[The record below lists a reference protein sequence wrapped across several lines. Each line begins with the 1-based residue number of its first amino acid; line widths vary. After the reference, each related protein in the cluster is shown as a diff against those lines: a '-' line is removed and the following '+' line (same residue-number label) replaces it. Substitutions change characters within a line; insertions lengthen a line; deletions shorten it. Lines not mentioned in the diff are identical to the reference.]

1 MRHKIPAL
9 LVCLLIATAVHAQ
22 DNETWR
28 SWNQPIEPFRI
39 LGNLYYVGASD
50 IASYLVTTP
59 EGHILVDGGFPETAA
74 MIERNVEALG
84 FDLDDVKILLNTH
97 AHFDHAGGLARL
109 KERTGAQFMAMAQD
123 AEWLRTGDAGFGSF
137 PPVAV
142 DRELRRGDE
151 VKLGGVRMVA
161 QHTPGHT
168 PGCTT
173 WTFQVRENG
182 VTYKVIIVGSPN
194 ALPEHQ
200 LVGNAEYPNIVKD
213 FEGTFLVLKGLNIDV
228 FLGAHG
234 SYFGLNKKR
243 ELLAAGGDGTVFV
256 DPEGYAAFVERK
268 EKQFREE
275 LARQRAGAESQSGT
289 STQAV
294 RFGG

>member
-1 MRHKIPAL
+1 MRKKIPTL
-9 LVCLLIATAVHAQ
+9 LICLLIATAVHAQ

-74 MIERNVEALG
+74 IIERNVETLG

-123 AEWLRTGDAGFGSF
+123 AEWLRTGDAEFGSF
-137 PPVAV
+137 PPIEV
-142 DRELRRGDE
+142 DDVLHHGDVVE
-151 VKLGGVRMVA
+151 LGGTRMLA

-173 WTFQVRENG
+173 WTMPVTENG
-182 VTYKVIIVGSPN
+182 VIYSVVIVGSPN
-194 ALPEHQ
+194 ALSQHQ
-200 LVGNAEYPNIVKD
+200 LIGNESYPNIVRD
-213 FEGTFLVLKGLNIDV
+213 FETTFLVLKRLNVDV
-228 FLGAHG
+228 FLGSHG
-234 SYFGLNKKR
+234 SFFGLSKKR
-243 ELLAAGGDGTVFV
+243 ELLAEGGDGTVFV
-256 DPEGYAAFVERK
+256 DPEGYASFVERK
-268 EKQFREE
+268 EKSFREE
-275 LARQRAGAESQSGT
+275 LARQQAAAAE
-289 STQAV
+289 
-294 RFGG
+294 